1 MGGRYCTPGR
11 GFRHYYRGKRVKGS
25 IVVVHIKDET
35 TGEMIVP
42 RMSDYIVSSDECME
56 GLSDVGIKHYL
67 GTVGKSIL
75 GDDPQLQTSM
85 RNLLQSMMVDKSVNN
100 IVNIATVKRQRC
112 DRLNMPYLLGQMRGI
127 EISESAS
134 TKDIDPKDTLDGVE
148 SNHNVECPISQAQ
161 TM

>member
-1 MGGRYCTPGR
+1 
-11 GFRHYYRGKRVKGS
+11 
-25 IVVVHIKDET
+25 VVVHIKDET

-85 RNLLQSMMVDKSVNN
+85 RNLLQSMMVD
-100 IVNIATVKRQRC
+100 
-112 DRLNMPYLLGQMRGI
+112 
-127 EISESAS
+127 
-134 TKDIDPKDTLDGVE
+134 
-148 SNHNVECPISQAQ
+148 
-161 TM
+161 